1 MVLQGF
7 RVGKAAGIRG
17 LCGRTA
23 GFQHR
28 AGVLQPAGQQVI
40 RRSHVLQLHEQ
51 TIDIGAVNAQ
61 LPGDVLNPDIVAVI
75 AVNVRF
81 GPVQIGFPRL
91 AAPDLRTG
99 QQEADELQQ
108 GALNLQGPGMFP
120 LEYVHQ
126 MQGVLKQP
134 FLLSWNTP
142 DRRGGKSGG
151 RQLPAGFLAGKS
163 GPGDLP
169 GRVFIGFQVIIRI
182 RRQETFS
189 ERTEVFLFPMTEEE
203 IEAYILSGEP
213 FDKAGAYGI
222 QGSFAR
228 HVESI
233 EGDYNNV
240 VGLPVAA
247 VYQRLKKWQPEL
259 TDMSEADS

>member
-1 MVLQGF
+1 MKTEKIILASASPRRRELLHQIGLETEVLPSRIEEKPTATQPEEVVEELSRQKCLDVAGRVQENGVVLGADTVVALDGKIMGKPGSAGQAAEMLKSLQG
-7 RVGKAAGIRG
+7 
-17 LCGRTA
+17 
-23 GFQHR
+23 
-28 AGVLQPAGQQVI
+28 
-40 RRSHVLQLHEQ
+40 RSHQVFTGVTLAEVRK
-51 TIDIGAVNAQ
+51 GR
-61 LPGDVLNPDIVAVI
+61 IV
-75 AVNVRF
+75 
-81 GPVQIGFPRL
+81 
-91 AAPDLRTG
+91 
-99 QQEADELQQ
+99 
-108 GALNLQGPGMFP
+108 
-120 LEYVHQ
+120 
-126 MQGVLKQP
+126 
-134 FLLSWNTP
+134 
-142 DRRGGKSGG
+142 
-151 RQLPAGFLAGKS
+151 
-163 GPGDLP
+163 
-169 GRVFIGFQVIIRI
+169 
-182 RRQETFS
+182 RQETFS

>member
-1 MVLQGF
+1 MKTEKIILASASPRRRELLHQIGLETEVLPSRIEEKPTATQPEEVVEELSRQKCLDVAGRVHENGVVLGADTVVALDGKIMGKPGSAGQAAEMLKSLQG
-7 RVGKAAGIRG
+7 
-17 LCGRTA
+17 
-23 GFQHR
+23 
-28 AGVLQPAGQQVI
+28 
-40 RRSHVLQLHEQ
+40 RSHQVFTGVTLAEVRK
-51 TIDIGAVNAQ
+51 GR
-61 LPGDVLNPDIVAVI
+61 IV
-75 AVNVRF
+75 
-81 GPVQIGFPRL
+81 
-91 AAPDLRTG
+91 
-99 QQEADELQQ
+99 
-108 GALNLQGPGMFP
+108 
-120 LEYVHQ
+120 
-126 MQGVLKQP
+126 
-134 FLLSWNTP
+134 
-142 DRRGGKSGG
+142 
-151 RQLPAGFLAGKS
+151 
-163 GPGDLP
+163 
-169 GRVFIGFQVIIRI
+169 
-182 RRQETFS
+182 RQETFS

>member
-1 MVLQGF
+1 MKTEKIILASASPRRRELLHQIGLEIEVLPSRIEEKPTATQPEEVVEELSRQKCLDVAGRVQENGVVLGADTVVALDGKIMGKPGSAGQAAEMLKSLQG
-7 RVGKAAGIRG
+7 
-17 LCGRTA
+17 
-23 GFQHR
+23 
-28 AGVLQPAGQQVI
+28 
-40 RRSHVLQLHEQ
+40 RSHQVFTGVTLAEVRK
-51 TIDIGAVNAQ
+51 GR
-61 LPGDVLNPDIVAVI
+61 IV
-75 AVNVRF
+75 
-81 GPVQIGFPRL
+81 
-91 AAPDLRTG
+91 
-99 QQEADELQQ
+99 
-108 GALNLQGPGMFP
+108 
-120 LEYVHQ
+120 
-126 MQGVLKQP
+126 
-134 FLLSWNTP
+134 
-142 DRRGGKSGG
+142 
-151 RQLPAGFLAGKS
+151 
-163 GPGDLP
+163 
-169 GRVFIGFQVIIRI
+169 
-182 RRQETFS
+182 RQETFS

>member
-1 MVLQGF
+1 MKTEKIILASASPRRRELLHQIGLETEVLPSRIEEKPTATQPEEVVEELSRQKCLDVAGRVQENGVVLGADTVVALDGKIMGKPGSAGQAAEMLKSLQG
-7 RVGKAAGIRG
+7 
-17 LCGRTA
+17 
-23 GFQHR
+23 
-28 AGVLQPAGQQVI
+28 
-40 RRSHVLQLHEQ
+40 RSHQVFTGVTLAEVQK
-51 TIDIGAVNAQ
+51 GR
-61 LPGDVLNPDIVAVI
+61 IV
-75 AVNVRF
+75 
-81 GPVQIGFPRL
+81 
-91 AAPDLRTG
+91 
-99 QQEADELQQ
+99 
-108 GALNLQGPGMFP
+108 
-120 LEYVHQ
+120 
-126 MQGVLKQP
+126 
-134 FLLSWNTP
+134 
-142 DRRGGKSGG
+142 
-151 RQLPAGFLAGKS
+151 
-163 GPGDLP
+163 
-169 GRVFIGFQVIIRI
+169 
-182 RRQETFS
+182 RQETFS

>member
-1 MVLQGF
+1 MKTEKIILASASPRRRELLHQIGLETEVLPSRIEEKPTATQPEEVVEELSRQKCLDVAGRAQENGVVLGADTVVALDGKIMGKPGSAGQAAEMLKSLQG
-7 RVGKAAGIRG
+7 
-17 LCGRTA
+17 
-23 GFQHR
+23 
-28 AGVLQPAGQQVI
+28 
-40 RRSHVLQLHEQ
+40 RSHQVFTGVTLAEVRK
-51 TIDIGAVNAQ
+51 GR
-61 LPGDVLNPDIVAVI
+61 IV
-75 AVNVRF
+75 
-81 GPVQIGFPRL
+81 
-91 AAPDLRTG
+91 
-99 QQEADELQQ
+99 
-108 GALNLQGPGMFP
+108 
-120 LEYVHQ
+120 
-126 MQGVLKQP
+126 
-134 FLLSWNTP
+134 
-142 DRRGGKSGG
+142 
-151 RQLPAGFLAGKS
+151 
-163 GPGDLP
+163 
-169 GRVFIGFQVIIRI
+169 
-182 RRQETFS
+182 RQETFS

>member
-1 MVLQGF
+1 MKTEKIILASASPRRRELLHQIGLETEVLPSRIEEKPTATQPEEVVEELSRQKCLDVAGRVQENGVVLGADTVVALDGEIMGKPGSAGQAAEMLKSLQG
-7 RVGKAAGIRG
+7 
-17 LCGRTA
+17 
-23 GFQHR
+23 
-28 AGVLQPAGQQVI
+28 
-40 RRSHVLQLHEQ
+40 RSHQVFTGVTLAEVRK
-51 TIDIGAVNAQ
+51 GR
-61 LPGDVLNPDIVAVI
+61 IV
-75 AVNVRF
+75 
-81 GPVQIGFPRL
+81 
-91 AAPDLRTG
+91 
-99 QQEADELQQ
+99 
-108 GALNLQGPGMFP
+108 
-120 LEYVHQ
+120 
-126 MQGVLKQP
+126 
-134 FLLSWNTP
+134 
-142 DRRGGKSGG
+142 
-151 RQLPAGFLAGKS
+151 
-163 GPGDLP
+163 
-169 GRVFIGFQVIIRI
+169 
-182 RRQETFS
+182 RQETFS

>member
-1 MVLQGF
+1 MKTEKIILASASPRRRELLHQIGLETEVLPSRIEEKPTASQPEEVVEELSRQKCLDVAGRVQENGVVLGADTVVALDGKIMGKPGSAGQAAEMLKSLQG
-7 RVGKAAGIRG
+7 
-17 LCGRTA
+17 
-23 GFQHR
+23 
-28 AGVLQPAGQQVI
+28 
-40 RRSHVLQLHEQ
+40 RSHQVFTGVTLAEVRK
-51 TIDIGAVNAQ
+51 GR
-61 LPGDVLNPDIVAVI
+61 IV
-75 AVNVRF
+75 
-81 GPVQIGFPRL
+81 
-91 AAPDLRTG
+91 
-99 QQEADELQQ
+99 
-108 GALNLQGPGMFP
+108 
-120 LEYVHQ
+120 
-126 MQGVLKQP
+126 
-134 FLLSWNTP
+134 
-142 DRRGGKSGG
+142 
-151 RQLPAGFLAGKS
+151 
-163 GPGDLP
+163 
-169 GRVFIGFQVIIRI
+169 
-182 RRQETFS
+182 RQETFS